1 MKTINLR
8 MAGKELALPDC
19 RSCQLV
25 NWKPA
30 CAKGLDMAKCASC
43 GSYESR
49 DGDLDRPPLVVVTIP
64 MGREPAPAPPSIP
77 VESVPTPD
85 RIRGLGD
92 VVARVTKAVGIRE
105 CVGCKK
111 RREALNRAVPFPGGR
126 TPEPPPAAPAQG

>member
-8 MAGKELALPDC
+8 MAGKELALPDY

-25 NWKPA
+25 NWKPS

-77 VESVPTPD
+77 VGSVPTPD

-92 VVARVTKAVGIRE
+92 VVHKVTSKLGIRE
-105 CVGCKK
+105 CGGCKK
-111 RREALNRAVPFPGGR
+111 RREALNKAVPFGKGD
-126 TPEPPPAAPAQG
+126 T